1 MDEMEKKEIESKLK
15 LMVTA
20 AKIVKLEL
28 NKYHLKKVIEIS
40 NSIWSCEN
48 IENHFDYFNNEL
60 KQDYKFYKK
69 FYKKIEEVKEKYK
82 MI

>member
-1 MDEMEKKEIESKLK
+1 MEKRILELKLD

-28 NKYHLKKVIEIS
+28 NKYHLKKVTKLV
-40 NSIWSCEN
+40 NTIWECDN
-48 IENHFDYFNNEL
+48 IENHFNYFNNEL

-69 FYKKIEEVKEKYK
+69 FYKKVEEFKNQY
-82 MI
+82 